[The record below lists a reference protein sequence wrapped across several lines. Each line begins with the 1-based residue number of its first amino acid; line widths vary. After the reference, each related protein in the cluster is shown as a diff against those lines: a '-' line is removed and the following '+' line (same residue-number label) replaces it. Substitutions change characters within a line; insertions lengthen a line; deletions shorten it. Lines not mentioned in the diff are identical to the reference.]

1 MESRAYLSNHFEM
14 FVLMLPKYSDPNAAD
29 ASAIQTSKKVLIN
42 INEMFCEFLDDG
54 GTDKRRSLLYF
65 RLLNIQH
72 LAAIDGAVAISVSIA
87 VPDRMYLMRI
97 AHIITVTSIAI
108 TLQRDIV
115 QHYPHDVCVHVL

>member
-54 GTDKRRSLLYF
+54 GTDKRRSLL
-65 RLLNIQH
+65 NIQH